1 MPTSWLLS
9 INPVLVV
16 IFAPV
21 FAVLWTW
28 LGRRAPTTPTKAVI
42 GIVGVGVS
50 FLVLAAPGFAAQD
63 GRSSALGWVLL
74 TFLIL
79 TWAELFIVP
88 ITLSTTTEI
97 SPPGLTGQ
105 LLGLWYLAAALGGT
119 LGGQTARLV
128 QPLGYGG
135 FFLVS
140 GAVVI
145 LIGLAFLG
153 LRRRWSGWL
162 APFR

>member
-1 MPTSWLLS
+1 
-9 INPVLVV
+9 
-16 IFAPV
+16 
-21 FAVLWTW
+21 
-28 LGRRAPTTPTKAVI
+28 
-42 GIVGVGVS
+42 VGVGVS

-63 GRSSALGWVLL
+63 GRSSALGWVQL

-79 TWAELFIVP
+79 TWAKLFIVP
-88 ITLSTTTEI
+88 IALSTTTEI
-97 SPPGLTGQ
+97 SPPGLTG
-105 LLGLWYLAAALGGT
+105 LLLSLWYPASAFGGA

-128 QPLGYGG
+128 EALGYGG

-140 GAVVI
+140 GAMVI

-153 LRRRWSGWL
+153 LRRRWSELL